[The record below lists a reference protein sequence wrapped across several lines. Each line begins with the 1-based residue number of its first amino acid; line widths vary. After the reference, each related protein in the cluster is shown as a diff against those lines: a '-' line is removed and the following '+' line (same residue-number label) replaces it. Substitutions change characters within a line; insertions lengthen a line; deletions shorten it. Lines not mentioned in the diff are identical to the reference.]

1 MPEQS
6 NGEQYQN
13 LTKKFYSL
21 NTTKKVKDQKKK
33 ELDQKTSNYSDRID
47 QKESQYKKKFES
59 FAASGRTTIKK
70 YQELPKTQLNSL
82 IDLTL
87 STLDSETNSDVSREI
102 RTIFINTIKNTRER
116 VKKLLQEEIVKTLG
130 CSQEQE
136 YLPTTVY
143 ISVQSI
149 DIFGKTL
156 QYSPDTKP
164 GVYLYENKEFSPRV
178 KPYSFNRELYHRI
191 QNEGVSYLEEYDIYF
206 QGQTNQ
212 KLFDITYVTN
222 DGNKDGNFYK
232 IDFQE
237 RATGYKVVD
246 FIGDYFSSIDVIN
259 IKDAYTNVFNALTGA
274 ISIQKGFSS
283 NEERE
288 QKKWELIIQKILGL
302 CFDNRQEIDVSGT
315 GKLDPSDQVDEN
327 FLRLDDIDNLI
338 IDQKL
343 KNYLLGVIEFVGCE
357 GIKLPT
363 TSPLLVNLLDPFL
376 DDNLITSDPTFLAE
390 NMLDSLADNPEW
402 KAKVPNLSFI
412 INKEFMNV
420 AINAILNTILSPKHL
435 FPLVVMEKVLKQNFQ
450 ESESIERFV
459 AVYKKFLINLASKIS
474 SIFVEELVKQIRKNF
489 RRIVQDIVNGQ
500 IQELVRKRKK
510 TVGSILASL
519 NIGLTLANA
528 IQDFRRCQS
537 VIDELERL
545 LNLSIYLFRRQ
556 PTTINPIWN
565 KFASTKAGMT
575 TASMMAKYIEF
586 LEDSGIDTGD
596 APDGTPNKGLF
607 AQQNA
612 FEALLDEIAENGKAS
627 VAISQDD
634 ILTLSSGTP
643 TAANPTGKLLNLFGN
658 LE

>member
-1 MPEQS
+1 
-6 NGEQYQN
+6 
-13 LTKKFYSL
+13 
-21 NTTKKVKDQKKK
+21 
-33 ELDQKTSNYSDRID
+33 
-47 QKESQYKKKFES
+47 
-59 FAASGRTTIKK
+59 
-70 YQELPKTQLNSL
+70 
-82 IDLTL
+82 
-87 STLDSETNSDVSREI
+87 
-102 RTIFINTIKNTRER
+102 
-116 VKKLLQEEIVKTLG
+116 
-130 CSQEQE
+130 
-136 YLPTTVY
+136 
-143 ISVQSI
+143 
-149 DIFGKTL
+149 
-156 QYSPDTKP
+156 
-164 GVYLYENKEFSPRV
+164 
-178 KPYSFNRELYHRI
+178 
-191 QNEGVSYLEEYDIYF
+191 
-206 QGQTNQ
+206 
-212 KLFDITYVTN
+212 
-222 DGNKDGNFYK
+222 
-232 IDFQE
+232 
-237 RATGYKVVD
+237 
-246 FIGDYFSSIDVIN
+246 
-259 IKDAYTNVFNALTGA
+259 
-274 ISIQKGFSS
+274 
-283 NEERE
+283 
-288 QKKWELIIQKILGL
+288 
-302 CFDNRQEIDVSGT
+302 
-315 GKLDPSDQVDEN
+315 
-327 FLRLDDIDNLI
+327 
-338 IDQKL
+338 
-343 KNYLLGVIEFVGCE
+343 
-357 GIKLPT
+357 
-363 TSPLLVNLLDPFL
+363 
-376 DDNLITSDPTFLAE
+376 
-390 NMLDSLADNPEW
+390 MLDSLADNPEW

-435 FPLVVMEKVLKQNFQ
+435 FPLVVMEKVLKQNSQ